1 MVATAVAPP
10 ETVSALEAEAD
21 EVIALQTPWPFGS
34 IGFFYRDFSQ
44 VGDDEVATNFQEY
57 HGTEVTS
64 AMPIAKL

>member
-1 MVATAVAPP
+1 VVATAVAPP

-44 VGDDEVATNFQEY
+44 VGDDDVATMLQAFHE
-57 HGTEVTS
+57 TDKKAPV
-64 AMPIAKL
+64 PISKL